1 MLAICLTHAS
11 RTLFSGSWAEGK
23 EAPRVYEN
31 HIGEKAGRDSK
42 ELGEVFVPERQKWKD
57 TKGEGYTP
65 LWRGIG
71 LYPDDRL
78 KKKAMCALP
87 FLERDQFQEGT
98 DRRALDRSER
108 IRDIK
113 VGSVQDGVKRKHS
126 VDSHAVESRYD
137 NEEVALR
144 SSIQGSQ
151 SRREVA
157 LAMLNQLFPFLTGGE
172 PSSLLSSRLSM
183 PQEENC
189 PLWRGIGLYPD
200 NRLKK
205 KAMCALPFL
214 ESLYFI
220 DMSDTILEYTIQ
232 LLSGLAL
239 PAALQIIASWRVAR
253 LRNLTIH
260 NYTEKVDES
269 VTNTIK
275 EQLSE
280 RVITPL
286 FTNNNMVLP
295 PENNAYDV
303 IDALVPGLGLDGG
316 YSSGYGSSG
325 KARILMRVPYCYPNE
340 DELPTDPVQDPFQP
354 GCSIKGLSQKPERM
368 IELKPCLPREKMND
382 RLLKI
387 LTKALIA
394 LQRRKPLILP
404 EGLPCML
411 K

>member
-1 MLAICLTHAS
+1 MEKVIAEIGSKPCLEKVRTFRQIPVPGPSLSTDSLEAS
-11 RTLFSGSWAEGK
+11 PWK
-23 EAPRVYEN
+23 RVEN
-31 HIGEKAGRDSK
+31 SFD
-42 ELGEVFVPERQKWKD
+42 
-57 TKGEGYTP
+57 
-65 LWRGIG
+65 
-71 LYPDDRL
+71 
-78 KKKAMCALP
+78 
-87 FLERDQFQEGT
+87 
-98 DRRALDRSER
+98 
-108 IRDIK
+108 
-113 VGSVQDGVKRKHS
+113 
-126 VDSHAVESRYD
+126 RYD

-239 PAALQIIASWRVAR
+239 PAALQILANWRVAR
-253 LRNLTIH
+253 LRNLTIY

-269 VTNTIK
+269 VANTIK

-286 FTNNNMVLP
+286 FTNNNVVLP
-295 PENNAYDV
+295 PEKNAYDI
-303 IDALVPGLGLDGG
+303 IDALVPGDLGPLFIVLALTGLEL
-316 YSSGYGSSG
+316 G
-325 KARILMRVPYCYPNE
+325 KIGEVVSYHYPNACAIRPRDMIVYLSLKRIPLDEASNQERCLYE
-340 DELPTDPVQDPFQP
+340 DSARDLFPKVH
-354 GCSIKGLSQKPERM
+354 
-368 IELKPCLPREKMND
+368 
-382 RLLKI
+382 
-387 LTKALIA
+387 
-394 LQRRKPLILP
+394 
-404 EGLPCML
+404 
-411 K
+411 